1 MSFGDTTI
9 TVIGNLTADPDV
21 RFTDT
26 GAAVAAFTI
35 AASRR
40 VFDKT
45 TNQWKD
51 GDTLFMRCSAW
62 RDLAEHVG
70 DSLTKGQ
77 RVIAYGRLKQRDYTD
92 TQGVKRTVIEL
103 DVEEVG
109 PSLKNATAKVTKT
122 TRNNGAPHPAEQ
134 NGGGTTGGR
143 GAAPASDPWQQA
155 PAMAGASAGGYSD
168 EPPF

>member
-21 RFTDT
+21 RFTPS
-26 GAAVAAFTI
+26 GAAVAAFTV

-40 VFDKT
+40 VFDKN
-45 TNQWKD
+45 TNQWVD
-51 GDTLFMRCSAW
+51 GDTLFLRCSAW
-62 RDLAEHVG
+62 REVAEHVG

-77 RVIAYGRLKQRDYTD
+77 RVIAYGRLKQREYTD
-92 TQGVKRTVIEL
+92 TAGVKRTVIEL

-109 PSLKNATAKVTKT
+109 PSLKYATAKVTRA
-122 TRNNGAPHPAEQ
+122 TRNGGAPHPADQ
-134 NGGGTTGGR
+134 SGWGST
-143 GAAPASDPWQQA
+143 ASAEDPWQQNA
-155 PAMAGASAGGYSD
+155 VMAGAAVGAGVYSD